1 MFFESMFGCIIV
13 LSVLANLSATL
24 YNGYRTRKSA
34 DEQRRKQEEFQIRIQ
49 QKQWRENT
57 DFQREMRKLS
67 TKDAN
72 YTQDRNL
79 LHQKWLSDMK
89 SMSSAWPLLVDPICQ
104 LKRFSEIRMKC
115 QVLPLQIFMVEDASL
130 TIPAYKDFYERF
142 RTTEQMIV
150 QKMNETFNRN
160 DEFPVELYTQSLKY
174 PATFFGV
181 SHIANIHSAYSDV
194 PTVII
199 WTRLSQGMIV
209 MECAYWGWGSIS
221 APQFCHLLQVDICE
235 FKLYQLR
242 KLLCNPNRDYVL
254 SEELTQ
260 ALTEIDKYDSKEI
273 FKKNNRKLSDFE
285 HRIFVKHNLKEQY
298 DTAIGYVS
306 DIGDD
311 ELFSL
316 LENVLLSWSMVVS
329 ETYYAVTKNKSPFSC
344 LRFCNEETA
353 NRARELFKTLKD
365 CNNFTKLHS
374 DILIDVARSY
384 CVNYGVMKTSSAIFG
399 RLVD

>member
-1 MFFESMFGCIIV
+1 M
-13 LSVLANLSATL
+13 
-24 YNGYRTRKSA
+24 
-34 DEQRRKQEEFQIRIQ
+34 
-49 QKQWRENT
+49 
-57 DFQREMRKLS
+57 
-67 TKDAN
+67 
-72 YTQDRNL
+72 
-79 LHQKWLSDMK
+79 
-89 SMSSAWPLLVDPICQ
+89 
-104 LKRFSEIRMKC
+104 
-115 QVLPLQIFMVEDASL
+115 
-130 TIPAYKDFYERF
+130 
-142 RTTEQMIV
+142 
-150 QKMNETFNRN
+150 
-160 DEFPVELYTQSLKY
+160 
-174 PATFFGV
+174 

-221 APQFCHLLQVDICE
+221 APQFCHLLQVDSCE

-254 SEELTQ
+254 SEGLTQ

-374 DILIDVARSY
+374 DILINVARSY